1 MLKSVWAK
9 IGIITGVVLIVALG
23 VYIAMPHY
31 SILQKTRS
39 LSLFAGVNDFSIS
52 PAKVKVYIPIKGESL
67 TIPVSVKNGP
77 GETVFAVSQEEPTKF
92 DNGYFAPNADGCGY
106 KFTFSKASLDL
117 PGNTTGRFN
126 VTVTRT
132 ASTIQK
138 NIEEGIAVSQTTDNS
153 GISIVRDYLL
163 EIEN

>member
-1 MLKSVWAK
+1 MRKGFLIAAVIIVGMAV
-9 IGIITGVVLIVALG
+9 IGVIIALNVL
-23 VYIAMPHY
+23 PRY

-39 LSLFAGVNDFSIS
+39 IQFSAGPADFTMS
-52 PAKVKVYIPIKGESL
+52 PAKVKVYLPRKGQSL
-67 TIPVSVKNGP
+67 TIPVSIWNGP
-77 GETVFAVSQEEPTKF
+77 GETVFIVNEQEPAKF
-92 DNGYFAPNADGCGY
+92 DNGYFAPSGDSGY
-106 KFTFSKASLDL
+106 KFTFSKTSLDL
-117 PGNTTGRFN
+117 QGNTTGTFE
-126 VTVTRT
+126 VTVQRT